1 MVTKTFIVDDHYMV
15 IEGIRSLLQN
25 EKSIEWMGH
34 AMNASSCLAFL
45 NKQLPDVILM
55 DINLPDMSG
64 IDLCREV
71 KTKYP
76 SVFIIGL
83 STFNQQSFIQKMM
96 DNGASGYVLKN
107 ATQEELTSAIET
119 VMKGKT
125 YLSDEASNTLR
136 KENGASI
143 VFISA
148 KGHKH
153 LEVLKERMVDKVIS
167 GEIQSEDTIVTNAR
181 HYHALKEVARSL
193 TDIKNGLDNKLAG
206 DLLALDI
213 RRGLHYL
220 GEITGEITNEDQL
233 DYIFSKF
240 CIGK

>member
-55 DINLPDMSG
+55 DINLPDING
-64 IDLCREV
+64 IDLCKEV
-71 KTKYP
+71 KTRYP

-107 ATQEELTSAIET
+107 ATQEEITSAIET

-125 YLSDEASNTLR
+125 YLSEEASNTLR
-136 KENGASI
+136 KDNGAAI
-143 VFISA
+143 ILTRREKEVLELIADGMTNAEIAQKLFIS
-148 KGHKH
+148 
-153 LEVLKERMVDKVIS
+153 VTTVD
-167 GEIQSEDTIVTNAR
+167 THR
-181 HYHALKEVARSL
+181 
-193 TDIKNGLDNKLAG
+193 KN
-206 DLLALDI
+206 LLAKFETKNTAALI
-213 RRGLHYL
+213 KIAVSRGYL
-220 GEITGEITNEDQL
+220 
-233 DYIFSKF
+233 
-240 CIGK
+240 